1 MFSLSVRQ
9 GNKLGFWNTSPVCAL
24 LSATPE
30 NSTFPPLGRINPATA
45 RKRVLFPPPEGPTMQ
60 TKALRAIEKLSL
72 SSTSR
77 VPSLSMKVTS
87 RLLTCKAI
95 SLGEGITE
103 RLPDI
108 DLVGH

>member
-1 MFSLSVRQ
+1 
-9 GNKLGFWNTSPVCAL
+9 
-24 LSATPE
+24 
-30 NSTFPPLGRINPATA
+30 
-45 RKRVLFPPPEGPTMQ
+45 MQ